1 MRGCLCAAVT
11 LCPLA
16 LHFTSLLTLS
26 SHPHR
31 DGISHI
37 QSRPLHIDRLSP
49 ASLSRSPSRLP
60 RTACVRL
67 HPPRILRCRTK
78 SRRSFAGP

>member
-11 LCPLA
+11 LA
-16 LHFTSLLTLS
+16 LHFTSFLTLS

-37 QSRPLHIDRLSP
+37 QSRLLHIDRLSP
-49 ASLSRSPSRLP
+49 ASLSPSPS
-60 RTACVRL
+60 T
-67 HPPRILRCRTK
+67 PPATPSSYPVATLL
-78 SRRSFAGP
+78 SGSV